1 MTESQVATPGASG
14 LPCRKSD
21 VEYIPVSTP
30 SLSSSDADAVA
41 SAVREGWISAEGPQV
56 REFEAR
62 FAHLVGKKHGI
73 AVSNGTAA
81 LDMAL
86 EALEIGPGDEVILP
100 SFTIVSCLNHILR
113 SGATPI
119 FVDSFPDTW
128 NIDPEL
134 VKKALTPRTKAIIV
148 VHIYGLPAD
157 IDELCQIGAEHGV
170 PIVEDSAEAHGQHLH
185 GKPLGSWGDLAT
197 FSFYSNKLI
206 TTGEGGMVLT
216 DSDKHAARLR
226 ELRNLSFNPEQR
238 FVHHTI
244 GWNYRLTAIQA
255 ALGLS
260 QLDRID
266 ALLRHKRE
274 IGRHYQEL
282 LGDCAAVTLPLSEYR
297 GSENVYWVFGVVL
310 PADSP
315 RVAQD
320 LMARLHE
327 KGIGTRPFFYP
338 LHRQPVLKKFGFDSQ
353 PSLPVAEHLGKKGFY
368 IPNGAESTPEIREY
382 VATTLREALKA

>member
-1 MTESQVATPGASG
+1 MN
-14 LPCRKSD
+14 
-21 VEYIPVSTP
+21 YIPVSTP
-30 SLSSSDADAVA
+30 SLGPGDEEAVA
-41 SAVREGWISAEGPQV
+41 SAVRSGWISSEGPQV

-62 FAHLVGKKHGI
+62 FAQLVGKKHGI

-81 LDMAL
+81 LDISL

-100 SFTIVSCLNHILR
+100 SFTIISCLNHILR
-113 SGATPI
+113 SGATPV
-119 FVDSFPDTW
+119 FVDSRKDSW
-128 NIDPEL
+128 NIDSES
-134 VKKALTPRTKAIIV
+134 VRNAISTRTKAIIV

-157 IDELCQIGAEHGV
+157 IDEVCLIAAEHGV
-170 PIVEDSAEAHGQHLH
+170 PVIEDSAEAHGQHLQ
-185 GKPLGSWGDLAT
+185 GKPLGSWGEIST

-216 DSDKHAARLR
+216 DSDELAARLR

-260 QLDRID
+260 QLSRISE
-266 ALLRHKRE
+266 LLDHKRE

-282 LGDCAAVTLPLSEYR
+282 LGDCETISLPLSQYR
-297 GSENVYWVFGVVL
+297 GSENVYWVFGVVISAGSQRSA
-310 PADSP
+310 PE
-315 RVAQD
+315 
-320 LMARLHE
+320 LMTALHK

-338 LHRQPVLKKFGFDSQ
+338 LHKQPVLAQFGFDSQ
-353 PSLPVAEHLGKKGFY
+353 SPLPVAEHLGDRGFY
-368 IPNGAESTPEIREY
+368 IPNGADSSPETREY
-382 VATTLREALKA
+382 IATTLREELQQ